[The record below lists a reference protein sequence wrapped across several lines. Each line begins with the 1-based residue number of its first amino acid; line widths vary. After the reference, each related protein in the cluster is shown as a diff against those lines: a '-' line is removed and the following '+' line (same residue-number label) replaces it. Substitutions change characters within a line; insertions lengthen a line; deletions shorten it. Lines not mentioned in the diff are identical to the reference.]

1 MSRGEMEKEMM
12 TSKIFMHII
21 SCLTN
26 NSKKTEKNENEAMTY
41 RRRLYYESNRNCQ
54 KNR

>member
-26 NSKKTEKNENEAMTY
+26 NSKKTEKNEKSYDLQTEVI
-41 RRRLYYESNRNCQ
+41 L
-54 KNR
+54 